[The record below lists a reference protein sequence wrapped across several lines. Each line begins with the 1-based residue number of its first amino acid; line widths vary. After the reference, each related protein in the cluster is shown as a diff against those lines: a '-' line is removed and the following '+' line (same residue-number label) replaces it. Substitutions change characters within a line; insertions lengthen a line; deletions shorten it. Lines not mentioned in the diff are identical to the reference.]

1 MKFTS
6 VLKEMILE
14 QSRFEVLMDKFV
26 KAKKKGEK
34 VIAPKM
40 KKEELYKLINADPT
54 SRLNN
59 VDLDNATKED
69 LEKVKVGE
77 YTPWLIKQYLSPTT
91 ERAFGEYG
99 YDQEVKIMKDRFM
112 EDLYK
117 VTDDLK
123 KFHRFKGRLPV
134 EQRDINNSLSITLP
148 PCFGFYLS

>member
-1 MKFTS
+1 MSYCVFIDKHIKMKFTS
-6 VLKEMILE
+6 VLKEIILE

-26 KAKKKGEK
+26 KPKKKGEK

-59 VDLDNATKED
+59 VNLDNATKEE

-77 YTPWLIKQYLSPTT
+77 YTPWLIKQYLNPTT
-91 ERAFGEYG
+91 ERAFGDYG
-99 YDQEVKIMKDRFM
+99 YDQEVKVMKDRFM

-123 KFHRFKGRLPV
+123 KFLVTG
-134 EQRDINNSLSITLP
+134 SI
-148 PCFGFYLS
+148 